1 MSGPSPPDKP
11 AEPQALRRVLLDNAE
26 VAVIETVYPAGASVP
41 MHVHRFPHV
50 AHVIEGGTV
59 QTTVPD
65 GSVATLELTPGL
77 TLWRDAQR
85 HGTRNVGSTTVRI
98 IEVEIKHAA
107 VGIAVEHTPRAV
119 TQADLDWIPDPL
131 DPSRSIALLT
141 GDPAMPGPYTLR
153 GHMRGGYALGLH
165 RHADEDEQ
173 LTVLSGTLYWS
184 TGAAG
189 SGAPEHPLPAGGY
202 VVFPAGA
209 AHRLWTREDTLIQ
222 LSGVG
227 PRTYT
232 YVDPA
237 EDPRTRLPAAAL
249 GAAAGVTV
257 TPLAKETASWDGR
270 PIVYP
275 QGKPEMTALLVEI
288 APGAQTGW
296 HHHLVPNFAYMLEG
310 TLELTLDD
318 GRVKLLKAGEELP
331 EVVNRPHNG
340 RNVGSTPVKLLVFYA
355 GAVGTPLSVE
365 EKKSL
370 LERISAGGFD

>member
-1 MSGPSPPDKP
+1 MSASRLPDDLT
-11 AEPQALRRVLLDNAE
+11 EPQALRRILLENAE

-41 MHVHRFPHV
+41 MHAHRFHHV

-59 QTTVPD
+59 QTTAPD
-65 GSVATLELTPGL
+65 GSMATLELTPGL
-77 TLWRDAQR
+77 ALWRAPQR
-85 HGTRNVGSTTVRI
+85 HATRNVGSTTVRI
-98 IEVEIKHAA
+98 VEVEIKHAA
-107 VGIAVEHTPRAV
+107 MGIAAEHTPRAV
-119 TQADLDWIPDPL
+119 TQAELDWIPDPL
-131 DPSRSIALLT
+131 DPARSVALLA

-153 GHMRGGYALGLH
+153 GRMRGGYALGLH
-165 RHADEDEQ
+165 QHPDEDEQ

-189 SGAPEHPLPAGGY
+189 SGAPEHALAAGGY
-202 VVFPAGA
+202 VVFPAGI
-209 AHRLWTREDTLIQ
+209 AHRLWTREDTAVQ
-222 LSGVG
+222 VSGVG
-227 PRTYT
+227 PRTYA
-232 YVDPA
+232 YADPA
-237 EDPRTRLPAAAL
+237 EDPRHPAAAL
-249 GAAAGVTV
+249 GSAAGVTV
-257 TPLAKETASWDGR
+257 TPLAKETASWDGG

-340 RNVGSTPVKLLVFYA
+340 RNVGSSPARLIVFYA

-370 LERISAGGFD
+370 LEGIAPGGFD

>member
-1 MSGPSPPDKP
+1 MSAPELPNELP
-11 AEPQALRRVLLDNAE
+11 APQAQRRVLLENAE
-26 VAVIETVYPAGASVP
+26 VAVIETVYPAGGSVP
-41 MHVHRFPHV
+41 MHAHRFPLV

-59 QTTVPD
+59 QTTAPD

-77 TLWRDAQR
+77 TLWRDPQR
-85 HGTRNVGSTTVRI
+85 HAARNVGATTVRI
-98 IEVEIKHAA
+98 IEVEVKHAA
-107 VGIAVEHTPRAV
+107 AGISAARTPHAVSP
-119 TQADLDWIPDPL
+119 ADLDWIPDPL
-131 DPSRSIALLT
+131 DPARHIALLV

-153 GHMRGGYALGLH
+153 GRLRGGYALGLH
-165 RHADEDEQ
+165 RHPDEDEQ

-184 TGAAG
+184 SGAAG
-189 SGAPEHPLPAGGY
+189 SGEPEHALPAGGY
-202 VVFPAGA
+202 VVFPAGT
-209 AHRLWTREDTLIQ
+209 AHRLWTREETVVQ
-222 LSGVG
+222 VSGVG
-227 PRTYT
+227 PRSYA

-237 EDPRTRLPAAAL
+237 EDPRHPAAAL
-249 GAAAGVTV
+249 GAATGVTV
-257 TPLAKETASWDGR
+257 TPLAKETASWDGG

-318 GRVKLLKAGEELP
+318 GRVKMLQAGEELP

-340 RNVGSTPVKLLVFYA
+340 RNVGSTPAKLIVFYA

-370 LERISAGGFD
+370 LERVSAGDFD